1 MESKMLL
8 RLREMCDICTL
19 CLPHGTSVW
28 ERGSAM
34 NSPGSSAVSIL
45 AAFLIYGIADIFIFP
60 RISAKAF
67 LAVNSAVSAVSMIA
81 AALFSARGSI
91 LHMEVIRVRQGH
103 PMAGLW
109 KITYI
114 LDWSAGCP
122 SSGVGAVCIASACIT
137 FAPRGSGT
145 ITHTA

>member
-1 MESKMLL
+1 MTFLHCS
-8 RLREMCDICTL
+8 
-19 CLPHGTSVW
+19 LPHGTSVW
-28 ERGSAM
+28 ERGSAL
-34 NSPGSSAVSIL
+34 NSPGTSPGSMS
-45 AAFLIYGIADIFIFP
+45 AAFVIYGIADTFIFP

-91 LHMEVIRVRQGH
+91 LHMEIIRVRQGH

-114 LDWSAGCP
+114 LVWPAKCP
-122 SSGVGAVCIASACIT
+122 SIEIGAVCIASACIT
-137 FAPRGSGT
+137 FVQIGRASCRERVCLYV
-145 ITHTA
+145 